1 MIIKLILF
9 FLFYSPIANAEDCNA
24 SFKLSEVSLDNG
36 ARQINFNWKLTGN
49 ISSKLI
55 WNDLISC
62 MQSSLTCE
70 LWPKGLSKI
79 SSRNQSIEQGIKIYV
94 KYYLLFNLG
103 KTQSYFIKDLNDDD
117 QLLSYRVSNG
127 HSFSEGGADIEISEI
142 DEVITQVSWQG
153 YYHIKSGQGANA
165 SFFKSY
171 SHKFFKALEKNIC
184 RYV

>member
-9 FLFYSPIANAEDCNA
+9 FLFYSPIANADDCNA
-24 SFKLSEVSLDNG
+24 SFELSEVSLDNG

-49 ISSKLI
+49 VSSKLV

-62 MQSSLTCE
+62 MQNSFTCD
-70 LWPKGLSKI
+70 LWPKGLSKV

-103 KTQSYFIKDLNDDD
+103 KTLPYFIKDLNDDD
-117 QLLSYRVSNG
+117 QSLSYRVSNA

-142 DEVITQVSWQG
+142 NEVITQVSWQG
-153 YYHIKSGQGANA
+153 HYLIKSGQGANA
-165 SFFKSY
+165 SFFTSY

-184 RYV
+184 RHF